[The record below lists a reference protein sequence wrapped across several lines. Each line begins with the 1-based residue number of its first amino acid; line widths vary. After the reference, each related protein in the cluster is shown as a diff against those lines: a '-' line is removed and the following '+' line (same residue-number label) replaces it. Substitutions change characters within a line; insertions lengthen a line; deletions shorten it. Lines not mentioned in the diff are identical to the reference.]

1 MHKMR
6 EAKEPAIATGG
17 EEPSS
22 DSAGEILAQSTI
34 EFEAVGPSSTQRP
47 RDITGFEESKFM
59 CSINQLSVSSIA
71 VPECK
76 STTENGE
83 IDRHTFVQ
91 WHDLLVDSMQLAG
104 ITDEATKF
112 TIFKVKAGPR
122 LLDIYRN
129 SKADEGAP
137 DAVMAP
143 FGHAMYRLKAYY
155 GSGSDIMLQRRR
167 LAMMEQKSDESDLA
181 FVTRVGSAARL
192 CDFGKEKEFEEI
204 VGTIAEHAHRKEV
217 RTMAMK
223 LLSRKGTF
231 TDLVDKIREIEAIR
245 LNEQFF
251 SRKHGPKNE
260 AVVAPVRAD
269 FPMRGGRNRYRGRGT
284 SHRGH
289 RGNLGGMN
297 RPEYQGPSRGTSWGT
312 TVGPQRNLSQSNRC
326 WRCNSVYHA
335 PDKCHAINKDCRN
348 CGRYGHIQVACP
360 SQPRIHPS
368 KPVHET
374 AESFRKTVALVENP
388 EETPELKEVSDN
400 FKKSSND

>member
-1 MHKMR
+1 MVKLKYIRFHICRGTSMLKRKKKAAEGANPKGGKLRKKVVREHRPKGVSVKKQSVRAGILKRNRIAKLEKDLEEERTRNAILVNEMHKMR

-17 EEPSS
+17 EEPLS

-155 GSGSDIMLQRRR
+155 GSG
-167 LAMMEQKSDESDLA
+167 KSKLS
-181 FVTRVGSAARL
+181 
-192 CDFGKEKEFEEI
+192 CEK
-204 VGTIAEHAHRKEV
+204 
-217 RTMAMK
+217 
-223 LLSRKGTF
+223 
-231 TDLVDKIREIEAIR
+231 
-245 LNEQFF
+245 
-251 SRKHGPKNE
+251 
-260 AVVAPVRAD
+260 
-269 FPMRGGRNRYRGRGT
+269 
-284 SHRGH
+284 
-289 RGNLGGMN
+289 
-297 RPEYQGPSRGTSWGT
+297 
-312 TVGPQRNLSQSNRC
+312 
-326 WRCNSVYHA
+326 
-335 PDKCHAINKDCRN
+335 NK
-348 CGRYGHIQVACP
+348 
-360 SQPRIHPS
+360 
-368 KPVHET
+368 
-374 AESFRKTVALVENP
+374 
-388 EETPELKEVSDN
+388 
-400 FKKSSND
+400 